1 MAKSKNATK
10 AQRRFIA
17 RNYAKMTEAELADR
31 LGIPDDAVRAA
42 VARIEK
48 RPASRR
54 KAGPRAATPRRSPR
68 ASALCI
74 LAIVVV
80 SFISYINSFN
90 AELLC
95 DNQFII
101 VNNAL
106 VRDPRNARY
115 IWTSDYWAGS
125 PGRQSNLY
133 RPLTI
138 YSYYLNN
145 HLLGSGPDPG
155 TGEVRPAGYHIVNL
169 MLHAATGVLVYFFVM
184 LLLRKRPVA
193 LFASLL
199 FVAHPIQTEVV
210 TNIVGRADILAMMF
224 MLLALILHIKGSEP
238 GRQKRVKFYIFAA
251 LFLLLGL
258 LSKENAIATIA
269 LVIVL
274 DILFTWRSY
283 AADAG
288 VKEGGFFRWFG
299 SHAVRCYSFY
309 AVVIAAWFVVRHI
322 VLPPAPKGFGF
333 NMDNPLLLAPFF
345 QREFT
350 ATVVLGL
357 YLWRLVFPLTLSAD
371 YSFNQIPIAETV
383 FDPRFLASFAV
394 IVALFVL
401 AALFWKRNRVVTC
414 FILFFFIAIAPV
426 SNVFVITGTIAGE
439 RLLYMPSAAWC
450 VLLSLAVFALFG
462 RLLKGR
468 EGARVVVPCVILA
481 VVAGLYAARTIVR
494 NEDWR
499 DKSSFWK
506 ATYEASPDSVKAL
519 YVRAQMLS
527 RKEQP
532 DYNGAI
538 RLLEKAVGIAPMSI
552 KHYSTLGDVWR
563 RKGDSFEREI
573 RKEITSE
580 QVESLLKERND
591 CYKTAYEWALK
602 GLEVDDIRKSG
613 IRKAMIEQGMKE
625 SEVEVPGTWWQVYLP
640 VAQVFR
646 RMAVVYD
653 YEGQKERERGNEAGY
668 EENRKKAVKLLDDAV
683 GYCKESVLGNLSNN
697 FAHKELT
704 IALFELSQYSS
715 EDEERSAAF
724 LEEAR
729 VSHLR
734 VALVVPVD
742 DAWERLAW
750 KLGLDAAPGNNVA
763 QINLAAK
770 SLVMLYLAKRDRWNA
785 EFLAGNLGRRFREI
799 RRDELLP
806 LLKEEFSKK
815 DERIWTG
822 ERPPG

>member
-1 MAKSKNATK
+1 MAKSKNVTK

-17 RNYAKMTEAELADR
+17 RNCAKMTEAELADR
-31 LGIPDDAVRAA
+31 LGIPEEAVRAA
-42 VARIEK
+42 IARTEK

-54 KAGPRAATPRRSPR
+54 KAVPRSGALRRSPR

-74 LAIVVV
+74 LAVVVV
-80 SFISYINSFN
+80 SLIAYINSFN
-90 AELLC
+90 AELLF
-95 DNQFII
+95 DNQSII
-101 VNNAL
+101 VDNAL
-106 VRDPRNARY
+106 VKEPRNARY

-125 PGRQSNLY
+125 PGRRSNLY

-145 HLLGSGPDPG
+145 HLLGSGPDAKS
-155 TGEVRPAGYHIVNL
+155 GEVHPAGYHIVNL
-169 MLHAATGVLVYFFVM
+169 MLHAATGVLVYFLV
-184 LLLRKRPVA
+184 LLLLQKRPVA

-199 FVAHPIQTEVV
+199 FVAHPIQTEAV

-224 MLLALILHIKGSEP
+224 TLFALILHMKGSEP
-238 GRQKRVKFYIFAA
+238 WRQKRVKFYIFAA

-283 AADAG
+283 ASDAG

-299 SHAVRCYSFY
+299 SHAVRCYPFY
-309 AVVIAAWFVVRHI
+309 VVIIAAWFVVRLI
-322 VLPPAPKGFGF
+322 VLPPVPEQFGF
-333 NMDNPLLLAPFF
+333 NMDNPLSLAPFF

-350 ATVVLGL
+350 AMAVLGL

-371 YSFNQIPIAETV
+371 YSFNQIPIAETIS
-383 FDPRFLASFAV
+383 DLRFLASFA
-394 IVALFVL
+394 IIIALFVL
-401 AALFWKRNRVVTC
+401 AAVFWKRNRAVTW

-450 VLLSLAVFALFG
+450 VLLPLAVFALFG

-468 EGARVVVPCVILA
+468 EGARVVVPCILLA
-481 VVAGLYAARTIVR
+481 VVAGLYAVRTIVR

-499 DKSSFWK
+499 DESSFWK

-519 YVRAQMLS
+519 HGHAQMLCNQ
-527 RKEQP
+527 EQP
-532 DYNGAI
+532 DYDGAI

-552 KHYSTLGDVWR
+552 KHYSTLGDVWG
-563 RKGDSFEREI
+563 RKGYSFERAI
-573 RKEITSE
+573 RREMTDE
-580 QVESLLKERND
+580 QVESLLKKRND

-602 GLEVDDIRKSG
+602 GLEVDDIRKSE
-613 IRKAMIEQGMKE
+613 IRKVMIEQGMKE

-653 YEGQKERERGNEAGY
+653 YEGMRNKARY
-668 EENRKKAVKLLDDAV
+668 EENGKKAVKLLEDAV
-683 GYCKESVLGNLSNN
+683 GYCKESVLGNLRSD
-697 FAHKELT
+697 FAHKELA
-704 IALFELSQYSS
+704 IALLELSWRFP
-715 EDEERSAAF
+715 EDKERSAAL
-724 LEEAR
+724 LEEAQ

-734 VALVVPVD
+734 AAIVAFGAEPGI
-742 DAWERLAW
+742 AW
-750 KLGLDAAPGNNVA
+750 KRIAREMGLDERPGSNVP
-763 QINLAAK
+763 QINTAAR
-770 SLVMLYLAKRDRWNA
+770 SLVMLHLAKRDRENA
-785 EFLAGNLGRRFREI
+785 EYLADNLNKMYKEI

-806 LLKEEFSKK
+806 LLKENFSKK